1 MPTRPER
8 QNIPINLPFDP
19 LITYYS
25 LLIPLHEMVS
35 KDLNIC
41 VYPAEIIW
49 DDIKANLD
57 NLEVAIKTMHPKTD
71 LLILPETVSTGFPS
85 GKSKEEVLNLVR
97 EYQQYTVDL
106 FKYLAH
112 STNTAIATSLVT
124 EVNGELF
131 NRAYFFEPNGDI
143 TTADKRH
150 LFTMAGEDKVFSPG
164 AKRLSIRYRG
174 WNIAMIVC
182 YDVRFPAW
190 CRNRDNEYDL
200 LIAVANWPEVR
211 VDAWNSLIKARAIE
225 NLAYVAA
232 VNCTGEDPNGF
243 RYDGASHILDFK
255 GKNIAVRPHSSKE
268 WDSHD
273 LNGNVKLSKA
283 SMLYATLS
291 HEAIDRFRK
300 KFPAHLDAD
309 PFRLL

>member
-1 MPTRPER
+1 
-8 QNIPINLPFDP
+8 
-19 LITYYS
+19 
-25 LLIPLHEMVS
+25 MVS

-49 DDIKANLD
+49 DDIKANLH

-85 GKSKEEVLNLVR
+85 SKSKEDVLSLIR
-97 EYQQYTVDL
+97 DYQQYTIDL
-106 FKYLAH
+106 FKYLSN

-131 NRAYFFEPNGDI
+131 NRAYFFEPNGDV

-150 LFTMAGEDKVFSPG
+150 LFTMAGEDKVFTPG
-164 AKRLSIRYRG
+164 SKRLSIRYRG

-182 YDVRFPAW
+182 YDIRFPAW
-190 CRNRDNEYDL
+190 CRNQNNEYDL

-225 NLAYVAA
+225 NLSYVAA
-232 VNCTGEDPNGF
+232 VNCIGEDPNGI
-243 RYDGASHILDFK
+243 RYDGASNILDFK
-255 GKNIAVRPHSSKE
+255 GKSIAVAKNIPDFKATESHNLGMNGDVKSSP
-268 WDSHD
+268 
-273 LNGNVKLSKA
+273 A
-283 SMLYATLS
+283 PMLYATLT
-291 HEAIDRFRK
+291 HESLDRFRK

>member
-1 MPTRPER
+1 
-8 QNIPINLPFDP
+8 
-19 LITYYS
+19 
-25 LLIPLHEMVS
+25 MVS

-97 EYQQYTVDL
+97 EYQQYTLDL

-255 GKNIAVRPHSSKE
+255 GKNIAVRPHLSNLKSELSDNPDSKDNADSSNT
-268 WDSHD
+268 HD
-273 LNGNVKLSKA
+273 LNGDDKLSKA